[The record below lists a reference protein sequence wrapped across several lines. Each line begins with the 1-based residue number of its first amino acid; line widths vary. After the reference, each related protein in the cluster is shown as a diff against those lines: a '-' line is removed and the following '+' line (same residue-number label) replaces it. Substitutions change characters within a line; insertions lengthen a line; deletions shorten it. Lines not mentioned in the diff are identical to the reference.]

1 MLTSNSFKLLGA
13 FALCLSTISAA
24 SVNVQTNSIQDSE
37 GYGFEDCL
45 RKDSISCV
53 QSQVFRHLRSFFDQK
68 SVELPGGFSLVKEGE
83 AANRDGRSAEQ
94 VLTEGPVEE
103 REEALEQFAV
113 QKASEFFSERSLRW
127 NVAPLVSEVS
137 SGARAVMDYVPVEM
151 KTKITN
157 FLTEGKS
164 STITHLKAPY
174 PHGM

>member
-1 MLTSNSFKLLGA
+1 
-13 FALCLSTISAA
+13 
-24 SVNVQTNSIQDSE
+24 
-37 GYGFEDCL
+37 
-45 RKDSISCV
+45 
-53 QSQVFRHLRSFFDQK
+53 
-68 SVELPGGFSLVKEGE
+68 VELPGGFSLVKEGE